1 MKRKAFLALLAV
13 GMTVVSTGLVRAQS
27 EKNSLAGIWEET
39 VTFVV
44 PPREEK
50 LRALIVYNQD
60 GTLVATEGGS
70 IVFDPPAKNPH
81 TPQTGMVTS
90 NDIGVWVPAGEDK
103 QGLKTFEYTSYVLFS
118 DFSGKPAGKLRVH
131 GRYTLSRDG
140 NTYTG
145 TSFFDVLDDTPKENV
160 LFSGEVTNE
169 GKRRPFVPTPPKKP

>member
-1 MKRKAFLALLAV
+1 
-13 GMTVVSTGLVRAQS
+13 
-27 EKNSLAGIWEET
+27 
-39 VTFVV
+39 VV

-70 IVFDPPAKNPH
+70 VVLHPAP
-81 TPQTGMVTS
+81 GMLTS
-90 NDIGVWVPAGEDK
+90 NDIGLWK
-103 QGLKTFEYTSYVLFS
+103 QTGPRTFEYTSYVLFS
-118 DFSGKPAGKLRVH
+118 DLNGKPANKLRVH
-131 GRYTLSRDG
+131 GRYTLSPDG

-169 GKRRPFVPTPPKKP
+169 GKRRPFVPTPPQQP